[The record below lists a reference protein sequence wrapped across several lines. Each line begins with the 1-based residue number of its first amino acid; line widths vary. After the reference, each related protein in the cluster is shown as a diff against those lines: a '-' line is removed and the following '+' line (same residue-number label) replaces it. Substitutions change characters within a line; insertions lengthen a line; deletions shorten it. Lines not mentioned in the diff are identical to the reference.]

1 MPKLKVVFLDRAT
14 IPSQIHL
21 KPLSF
26 EHEWL
31 EYDFTA
37 PDLVAER
44 VLDADVIITNKVL
57 LNADNLS
64 QAQQLKLI
72 AVSATGVNNVDVDYC
87 NEKNIAVANIQGYA
101 TQSVPEHVIAM
112 LFALKRNL
120 VGYHQDIEAGE
131 WQKDKQ
137 FCFFTHPIQDVAGST
152 LGLIGSG
159 SLGQATAILAKAIG
173 MKVIFAERKG
183 ADSCREGYLP
193 FDAVLQQAD
202 AISLH
207 CPLTE
212 ATRNL
217 ISEPELAMMKPSAV
231 LINAGRGGLVD
242 EQALVEA
249 LVNHQIAGAGMDV
262 FTQEPA
268 DKSNPLLANSHLS
281 NLLLTPHVAWG
292 SDSSIQKLSDILM
305 DNIEAFVEGKPQN
318 LVSEFIHDMSVFMDA
333 N

>member
-14 IPSQIHL
+14 IPSQIIL

-26 EHEWL
+26 DHQWV
-31 EYDFTA
+31 EYNFTA
-37 PDLVAER
+37 PEQVSER
-44 VLDADVIITNKVL
+44 IEGADIVITNKVVL
-57 LNADNLS
+57 SESNLA

-72 AVSATGVNNVDVDYC
+72 GVSATGVNNVDVGYC
-87 NEKNIAVANIQGYA
+87 KSNNIAVANVQGYA

-173 MKVIFAERKG
+173 MNVIFAERKG
-183 ADSCREGYLP
+183 AESCREGYLP
-193 FDAVLQQAD
+193 FETVLQQAD

-217 ISEPELAMMKPSAV
+217 ISDRELAMMKPSAV

-249 LVNHQIAGAGMDV
+249 LKNHEIAGAGMDV

-268 DKSNPLLANSHLS
+268 DNSNPLLANSRLP

-305 DNIEAFVEGKPQN
+305 DNIDGFVAGKPQN
-318 LVSEFIHDMSVFMDA
+318 LVG
-333 N
+333 

>member
-26 EHEWL
+26 EHEWV

-37 PDLVAER
+37 PELVAER
-44 VLDADVIITNKVL
+44 VVGADVVITNKVV
-57 LNADNLS
+57 LNADNLA
-64 QAQQLKLI
+64 QAHQLKLI

-87 NEKNIAVANIQGYA
+87 KGNNIEVTNVQGYA

-112 LFALKRNL
+112 LFTLKRNL

-183 ADSCREGYLP
+183 SDSCREGYLP
-193 FDAVLQQAD
+193 FETVLKQAD
-202 AISLH
+202 TISLH

-212 ATRNL
+212 ATLNL
-217 ISEPELAMMKPSAV
+217 ISERELAMMKPGAV

-242 EQALVEA
+242 EEA
-249 LVNHQIAGAGMDV
+249 LVGALKNNQIAGAGMDV

-268 DKSNPLLANSHLS
+268 DNSNPLLANSHLP

-292 SDSSIQKLSDILM
+292 SDSSIQKLSDILI
-305 DNIEAFVEGKPQN
+305 DNIDGFIAGHPQN
-318 LVSEFIHDMSVFMDA
+318 LVS
-333 N
+333 

>member
-21 KPLSF
+21 KPISF
-26 EHEWL
+26 EHQWV
-31 EYDFTA
+31 EYDFTS
-37 PDLVAER
+37 PEQVSER
-44 VLDADVIITNKVL
+44 IEGADVVITNKVV
-57 LNADNLS
+57 LNADNLAK
-64 QAQQLKLI
+64 AQQLKLI
-72 AVSATGVNNVDVDYC
+72 AVSATGVNNVDVGYC
-87 NEKNIAVANIQGYA
+87 KINNIAVTNVQGYA

-159 SLGQATAILAKAIG
+159 GLGQATAILAKAIG
-173 MKVIFAERKG
+173 MNVIFAERKG
-183 ADSCREGYLP
+183 AESCREGYLP
-193 FDAVLQQAD
+193 FDTVLQQAD

-212 ATRNL
+212 ATQDL
-217 ISEPELAMMKPSAV
+217 ISERELAMMKPNAV

-242 EQALVEA
+242 EQALVAA
-249 LVNHQIAGAGMDV
+249 LKNQEIAGAGMDV

-268 DKSNPLLANSHLS
+268 DNSNPLLANSHLP

-292 SDSSIQKLSDILM
+292 SDSSIQKLSDILI
-305 DNIEAFVEGKPQN
+305 DNIDAFVSGKPQN
-318 LVSEFIHDMSVFMDA
+318 LVS
-333 N
+333 

>member
-1 MPKLKVVFLDRAT
+1 MPTLKVVFLDRAT

-26 EHEWL
+26 EHEWV

-37 PDLVAER
+37 PEQVSER
-44 VLDADVIITNKVL
+44 VEEADVVITNKVV
-57 LNADNLS
+57 LNESNL
-64 QAQQLKLI
+64 AGAKTLKLI
-72 AVSATGVNNVDVDYC
+72 AVSATGVNNVDVEYC
-87 NEKNIAVANIQGYA
+87 KSKNIAVTNVQGYA

-120 VGYHQDIEAGE
+120 VGYHKDIEAGE

-152 LGLIGSG
+152 LGLMGSG
-159 SLGQATAILAKAIG
+159 SLGQATAMLAKAIG
-173 MKVIFAERKG
+173 MKVMFAERKG
-183 ADSCREGYLP
+183 AESCREGYLP
-193 FDAVLQQAD
+193 FDTVLQQAD

-207 CPLTE
+207 CPLTD
-212 ATRNL
+212 ATPNL
-217 ISEPELAMMKPSAV
+217 ISERELTMMKSSAV

-249 LVNHQIAGAGMDV
+249 LKKHEIAGAGMDV

-268 DKSNPLLANSHLS
+268 DTSNPLLANSHLP

-305 DNIEAFVEGKPQN
+305 DNIDGFVAGNPQN
-318 LVSEFIHDMSVFMDA
+318 LVR
-333 N
+333 

>member
-14 IPSQIHL
+14 IPSQIIL

-26 EHEWL
+26 DHQWV
-31 EYDFTA
+31 EYNFTA
-37 PDLVAER
+37 PEQVSER
-44 VLDADVIITNKVL
+44 IEGADIVITNKVVL
-57 LNADNLS
+57 SESNLA

-72 AVSATGVNNVDVDYC
+72 GVSATGVNNVDVGYC
-87 NEKNIAVANIQGYA
+87 KSNNIAVANVQGYA

-173 MKVIFAERKG
+173 MNVIFAERKG
-183 ADSCREGYLP
+183 AESCREGYLP
-193 FDAVLQQAD
+193 FETVLQQAD

-217 ISEPELAMMKPSAV
+217 ISERELAMMKPSAV

-249 LVNHQIAGAGMDV
+249 LKNHEIAGAGMDV

-268 DKSNPLLANSHLS
+268 DNSNPLLANSRLP

-305 DNIEAFVEGKPQN
+305 DNIDGFVAGKPQN
-318 LVSEFIHDMSVFMDA
+318 LVG
-333 N
+333 

>member
-1 MPKLKVVFLDRAT
+1 MPTLNVVFLDRAT

-26 EHEWL
+26 EHEWV

-44 VLDADVIITNKVL
+44 VLDADVIITNKVV

-137 FCFFTHPIQDVAGST
+137 FCFFTHPIQDIAGST
-152 LGLIGSG
+152 LGLMGSG
-159 SLGQATAILAKAIG
+159 SLGQATAALAKAIG

-193 FDAVLQQAD
+193 FDTVLKQAD

-292 SDSSIQKLSDILM
+292 SDSSIQKLSDILI
-305 DNIEAFVEGKPQN
+305 DNIDGFVEGNPQN
-318 LVSEFIHDMSVFMDA
+318 LVS
-333 N
+333 

>member
-14 IPSQIHL
+14 IPSQIIL

-26 EHEWL
+26 DHQWV
-31 EYDFTA
+31 EYNFTA
-37 PDLVAER
+37 PEQVSER
-44 VLDADVIITNKVL
+44 IEGADIVITNKVV
-57 LNADNLS
+57 LNESNLA

-72 AVSATGVNNVDVDYC
+72 GVSATGVNNVDVGYC
-87 NEKNIAVANIQGYA
+87 KSNNIAVANVQGYA

-152 LGLIGSG
+152 FGIMGSG

-173 MKVIFAERKG
+173 MNVIFAERKG
-183 ADSCREGYLP
+183 AKSCREGYLP
-193 FDAVLQQAD
+193 FETVLQQAD

-217 ISEPELAMMKPSAV
+217 ISERELAMMKPSAV

-249 LVNHQIAGAGMDV
+249 LKNHEIAGAGMDV

-268 DKSNPLLANSHLS
+268 DNSNPLLANSRLP

-305 DNIEAFVEGKPQN
+305 DNIDGFVAGKPQN
-318 LVSEFIHDMSVFMDA
+318 LVG
-333 N
+333 

>member
-1 MPKLKVVFLDRAT
+1 MPQLKVVFLDRAT

-21 KPLSF
+21 KHLSF
-26 EHEWL
+26 EHQWV
-31 EYDFTA
+31 EYDLTS
-37 PDLVAER
+37 PEQVSER
-44 VLDADVIITNKVL
+44 VEDADVVITNKVV
-57 LNADNLS
+57 LNESNLA

-72 AVSATGVNNVDVDYC
+72 AVSATGMNNVDVEYC
-87 NEKNIAVANIQGYA
+87 KGNNIAVANVQGYA

-112 LFALKRNL
+112 LFTLKRNL

-173 MKVIFAERKG
+173 MNVIFTERKG

-193 FDAVLQQAD
+193 FDTVLQQAD

-217 ISEPELAMMKPSAV
+217 ISERELTMMKSSAV

-249 LVNHQIAGAGMDV
+249 LKSNEIAGAGMDV

-268 DKSNPLLANSHLS
+268 DNSNPLLANSHLP

-292 SDSSIQKLSDILM
+292 SDSSIQKLSDILI
-305 DNIEAFVEGKPQN
+305 DNIDGFVAGNPQN
-318 LVSEFIHDMSVFMDA
+318 LVS
-333 N
+333 

>member
-26 EHEWL
+26 EHEWV

-37 PDLVAER
+37 PELVAER
-44 VLDADVIITNKVL
+44 VVGADVVITNKVV
-57 LNADNLS
+57 LNADNLA

-87 NEKNIAVANIQGYA
+87 KSNNIAVANVQGYA

-112 LFALKRNL
+112 LFTLKRNL
-120 VGYHQDIEAGE
+120 VGYHQDIESGE

-183 ADSCREGYLP
+183 AESCREGYLP
-193 FDAVLQQAD
+193 FYTVLQQAD

-207 CPLTE
+207 CPLTDM
-212 ATRNL
+212 TQNL
-217 ISEPELAMMKPSAV
+217 ISERELAMMKPSAV

-249 LVNHQIAGAGMDV
+249 LKKHEIAGAGMDV

-268 DKSNPLLANSHLS
+268 DNSNPLLANSHLP

-292 SDSSIQKLSDILM
+292 CDSSIQKLSDILI
-305 DNIEAFVEGKPQN
+305 DNIDGFVAGNPQN
-318 LVSEFIHDMSVFMDA
+318 LVR
-333 N
+333 

>member
-26 EHEWL
+26 EHQWV
-31 EYDFTA
+31 EYDFTS
-37 PDLVAER
+37 PDQVSER
-44 VLDADVIITNKVL
+44 IEGADVVITNKVV
-57 LNADNLS
+57 LNESNLA

-72 AVSATGVNNVDVDYC
+72 AVSATGVNNVDVGYC
-87 NEKNIAVANIQGYA
+87 KGNNIAVANVQGYA

-120 VGYHQDIEAGE
+120 VGYHQDIEAGK
-131 WQKDKQ
+131 WQKDQQ

-159 SLGQATAILAKAIG
+159 GLGQATAILAKAIG
-173 MKVIFAERKG
+173 MNVIFAERKG

-193 FDAVLQQAD
+193 FDTVLQQAD

-212 ATRNL
+212 ATRDL
-217 ISEPELAMMKPSAV
+217 ISERELAIMKPNAV
-231 LINAGRGGLVD
+231 LVNAGRGGLVD

-249 LVNHQIAGAGMDV
+249 LKNQEIAGAGMDV

-268 DKSNPLLANSHLS
+268 DNSNPLLANSHLL

-292 SDSSIQKLSDILM
+292 SDSSIQKLSDILI
-305 DNIEAFVEGKPQN
+305 DNIDAFVSGKPQN
-318 LVSEFIHDMSVFMDA
+318 LVS
-333 N
+333 

>member
-44 VLDADVIITNKVL
+44 VLDADVIITNKVV

-112 LFALKRNL
+112 LFTLKRNL

-193 FDAVLQQAD
+193 FDTVLQQAD

-207 CPLTE
+207 CPLTK
-212 ATRNL
+212 ATRDL
-217 ISEPELAMMKPSAV
+217 ISERELAMMKPNAV
-231 LINAGRGGLVD
+231 LVNAGRGGLVD

-249 LVNHQIAGAGMDV
+249 LKNQEIAGAGMDV

-268 DKSNPLLANSHLS
+268 DNSNPLLANSHLP

-292 SDSSIQKLSDILM
+292 SDSSIQKLSDILI
-305 DNIEAFVEGKPQN
+305 DNIDAFASGKPQN
-318 LVSEFIHDMSVFMDA
+318 LVS
-333 N
+333 

>member
-26 EHEWL
+26 EHQWV

-37 PDLVAER
+37 PEQVSER
-44 VLDADVIITNKVL
+44 VEGADVVITNKVV
-57 LNADNLS
+57 LNKSNLS
-64 QAQQLKLI
+64 QAQQLNLI
-72 AVSATGVNNVDVDYC
+72 AVSATGVNNVDVSYC
-87 NEKNIAVANIQGYA
+87 NSKNIAVTNVQGYA

-120 VGYHQDIEAGE
+120 VGYHQDIESGE

-159 SLGQATAILAKAIG
+159 GLGQATATLAKAIG
-173 MKVIFAERKG
+173 MNVIFAERKG

-193 FDAVLQQAD
+193 FDTVLQQAD

-212 ATRNL
+212 ATRDL
-217 ISEPELAMMKPSAV
+217 ISKQELTLMKPTAV
-231 LINAGRGGLVD
+231 LINAGRGGLVN
-242 EQALVEA
+242 EQALVDA
-249 LVNHQIAGAGMDV
+249 LKNHEIAGAGMDV

-268 DKSNPLLANSHLS
+268 DNSNPLLANSHLP

-292 SDSSIQKLSDILM
+292 SDSAIQKLSDILM
-305 DNIEAFVEGKPQN
+305 DNIEAFVAGKSQN
-318 LVSEFIHDMSVFMDA
+318 LVS
-333 N
+333 

>member
-44 VLDADVIITNKVL
+44 VLDADVIITNKVV

-137 FCFFTHPIQDVAGST
+137 FCFFTHPIHDIAGST
-152 LGLIGSG
+152 LGLMGSG
-159 SLGQATAILAKAIG
+159 SLGQATAALAKAIG

-305 DNIEAFVEGKPQN
+305 DNIEEFVEGKPQN

>member
-21 KPLSF
+21 KPISF
-26 EHEWL
+26 EHEWV

-37 PDLVAER
+37 PELVDER
-44 VLDADVIITNKVL
+44 VAGADVVITNKVV
-57 LNADNLS
+57 LNADNLA

-87 NEKNIAVANIQGYA
+87 KSNNIAVANVQGYA

-112 LFALKRNL
+112 LFTLKRNL

-183 ADSCREGYLP
+183 AESCREGYMP
-193 FDAVLQQAD
+193 FDTVLQQAD

-217 ISEPELAMMKPSAV
+217 ISERELAMMKPSAV

-249 LVNHQIAGAGMDV
+249 LKSNEIAGAGMDV

-268 DKSNPLLANSHLS
+268 DNSNPLLANSHLP

-292 SDSSIQKLSDILM
+292 SDSSIQKLSDILI
-305 DNIEAFVEGKPQN
+305 DNIDEFVAGNPQN
-318 LVSEFIHDMSVFMDA
+318 LVS
-333 N
+333 

>member
-26 EHEWL
+26 EHHWV
-31 EYDFTA
+31 EYDFTS
-37 PDLVAER
+37 PEQVSER
-44 VLDADVIITNKVL
+44 VDDADVVITNKVV
-57 LNADNLS
+57 LNESNLA

-72 AVSATGVNNVDVDYC
+72 AVSATGVNNVDVEYC
-87 NEKNIAVANIQGYA
+87 KGNNIAVANVQGYA

-112 LFALKRNL
+112 LFTLKRNL

-159 SLGQATAILAKAIG
+159 GLGQATAILAKAIG
-173 MKVIFAERKG
+173 MNVIFAERKG
-183 ADSCREGYLP
+183 TDSCREGYLP
-193 FDAVLQQAD
+193 FETVLQQAD

-207 CPLTE
+207 CPLAE

-217 ISEPELAMMKPSAV
+217 ISDRELTMMKPSAV

-242 EQALVEA
+242 EQAL
-249 LVNHQIAGAGMDV
+249 G
-262 FTQEPA
+262 
-268 DKSNPLLANSHLS
+268 
-281 NLLLTPHVAWG
+281 
-292 SDSSIQKLSDILM
+292 
-305 DNIEAFVEGKPQN
+305 
-318 LVSEFIHDMSVFMDA
+318 
-333 N
+333 

>member
-14 IPSQIHL
+14 IPSQIIL

-26 EHEWL
+26 EHQWV
-31 EYDFTA
+31 EYNFTA
-37 PDLVAER
+37 PEQVSER
-44 VLDADVIITNKVL
+44 IEGADIVITNKVVL
-57 LNADNLS
+57 SESNLA
-64 QAQQLKLI
+64 QAQLLKLI
-72 AVSATGVNNVDVDYC
+72 GVSATGVNNVDVGYC
-87 NEKNIAVANIQGYA
+87 KSNNIAVANVQGYA

-152 LGLIGSG
+152 FGIMGSG

-173 MKVIFAERKG
+173 MNVIFAERKG
-183 ADSCREGYLP
+183 AESCREGYLP
-193 FDAVLQQAD
+193 FETVLQQAD

-217 ISEPELAMMKPSAV
+217 ISERELAMMKPSAV

-249 LVNHQIAGAGMDV
+249 LKNHEIAGAGMDV

-268 DKSNPLLANSHLS
+268 DNSNPLLANSRLP

-305 DNIEAFVEGKPQN
+305 DNIDGFVAGKPQN
-318 LVSEFIHDMSVFMDA
+318 LVG
-333 N
+333 

>member
-44 VLDADVIITNKVL
+44 VLDADVIITNKVV

-137 FCFFTHPIQDVAGST
+137 FCFFTHPIQDIAGST
-152 LGLIGSG
+152 LGLMGSG
-159 SLGQATAILAKAIG
+159 SLGQATAALAKAIG

-193 FDAVLQQAD
+193 FDTVLKQAD

-249 LVNHQIAGAGMDV
+249 LKKHEIAGAGMDV

-268 DKSNPLLANSHLS
+268 DKSNPLLANSHLP

-292 SDSSIQKLSDILM
+292 SDSSIQKLSDILI
-305 DNIEAFVEGKPQN
+305 DNIDGFVEGNPQN
-318 LVSEFIHDMSVFMDA
+318 LVS
-333 N
+333 

>member
-31 EYDFTA
+31 EYEFTA

-44 VLDADVIITNKVL
+44 VLDADVIITNKVV

-137 FCFFTHPIQDVAGST
+137 FCFFTHPIQDIAGST
-152 LGLIGSG
+152 LGLMGSG
-159 SLGQATAILAKAIG
+159 SLGQATAALAKAIG

-318 LVSEFIHDMSVFMDA
+318 LVSE
-333 N
+333 

>member
-26 EHEWL
+26 EHEWV

-37 PDLVAER
+37 PELVAER
-44 VLDADVIITNKVL
+44 VAGADVVITNKVV
-57 LNADNLS
+57 LNADNLA

-87 NEKNIAVANIQGYA
+87 KSNNIAVANVQGYA

-112 LFALKRNL
+112 LFTLKRNL
-120 VGYHQDIEAGE
+120 VGYHQGIEAGE

-183 ADSCREGYLP
+183 AEFCREGYLP
-193 FDAVLQQAD
+193 FDTVLQQAD

-217 ISEPELAMMKPSAV
+217 ISERELAMMKPSAV

-249 LVNHQIAGAGMDV
+249 LKSNEIAGAGMDV

-268 DKSNPLLANSHLS
+268 DNSNPLLANSHLP

-292 SDSSIQKLSDILM
+292 SDSSIQKLSDILI
-305 DNIEAFVEGKPQN
+305 DNIDGFVAGNPQN
-318 LVSEFIHDMSVFMDA
+318 LVS
-333 N
+333 

>member
-14 IPSQIHL
+14 IPSQINL

-26 EHEWL
+26 EHEWI
-31 EYDFTA
+31 EYDFTT
-37 PDLVAER
+37 PEQVSER
-44 VLDADVIITNKVL
+44 VEGADVVITNKVV
-57 LNADNLS
+57 LNGSNLG
-64 QAQQLKLI
+64 QAHQLKLL
-72 AVSATGVNNVDVDYC
+72 AVSATGVNNVDVAYC
-87 NEKNIAVANIQGYA
+87 KSNNIAVTNVQGYA

-120 VGYHQDIEAGE
+120 VGYHKDIEAGE

-152 LGLIGSG
+152 LGLMGSG

-173 MKVIFAERKG
+173 MNVIFAERKG
-183 ADSCREGYLP
+183 AEACREGYLP
-193 FDAVLQQAD
+193 FETVLQQAD

-217 ISEPELAMMKPSAV
+217 ISDHELAMMKPSAV

-242 EQALVEA
+242 EQALIEA
-249 LVNHQIAGAGMDV
+249 LKHNEIAGAGMDV

-268 DKSNPLLANSHLS
+268 DNSNPLLANSHLP

-305 DNIEAFVEGKPQN
+305 DNIDGFIAGRPQN
-318 LVSEFIHDMSVFMDA
+318 IVNSL
-333 N
+333 

>member
-1 MPKLKVVFLDRAT
+1 MPKFKVVFLDRAT

-37 PDLVAER
+37 PELVAER
-44 VLDADVIITNKVL
+44 VAGADVVITNKVV
-57 LNADNLS
+57 LNADNLA
-64 QAQQLKLI
+64 QARQLKLI

-87 NEKNIAVANIQGYA
+87 KDNNITVANVQGYA

-112 LFALKRNL
+112 LFTLKRNL

-137 FCFFTHPIQDVAGST
+137 FCFFTHPIQDIAGST
-152 LGLIGSG
+152 LGLMGSG
-159 SLGQATAILAKAIG
+159 SLGQATAAMAKAIG

-193 FDAVLQQAD
+193 FDTVLQQAD

-217 ISEPELAMMKPSAV
+217 ISEQELAMMKPSAV

-249 LVNHQIAGAGMDV
+249 LVNHQVAGAGMDV

-268 DKSNPLLANSHLS
+268 DNSNPLLANSHLP

-318 LVSEFIHDMSVFMDA
+318 LVS
-333 N
+333 

>member
-21 KPLSF
+21 KPISF
-26 EHEWL
+26 EHQWV
-31 EYDFTA
+31 EYDFTS
-37 PDLVAER
+37 PEQVSER
-44 VLDADVIITNKVL
+44 IEGADVVITNKVV
-57 LNADNLS
+57 LNADNLAK
-64 QAQQLKLI
+64 AQQLKLI
-72 AVSATGVNNVDVDYC
+72 AVSATGVNNVDVSYC
-87 NEKNIAVANIQGYA
+87 NSKNIAVTNVQGYA

-159 SLGQATAILAKAIG
+159 GLGQATAILAKAIG
-173 MKVIFAERKG
+173 MNVIFAERKE

-193 FDAVLQQAD
+193 FDTVLQQAD

-212 ATRNL
+212 ATRDL
-217 ISEPELAMMKPSAV
+217 ISKQELTLMKPTAV

-249 LVNHQIAGAGMDV
+249 LKNQEIAGAGMDV

-268 DKSNPLLANSHLS
+268 DNSNPLLANSHLP

-292 SDSSIQKLSDILM
+292 SDSSIQKLSDILI
-305 DNIEAFVEGKPQN
+305 DNIDAFVSGKPQN
-318 LVSEFIHDMSVFMDA
+318 LVS
-333 N
+333 